1 MASRRFP
8 TFMIGSLPTLM
19 AIDDEPGILV
29 LVERLATGLEF
40 NVVCHG
46 GGRPAL
52 ADIPD
57 VRPDVALVDLQMPEL
72 NGLEVLRAIRTLEPE
87 CAVILMTGH
96 ASIDSAIEA
105 VRLGALDYLTKP
117 LDLERLGALLKMVR
131 QSIERREKPLKID
144 VDVARQ
150 SEFEGMIGRSAVM
163 QDLFDSVRRLA
174 PHAPTVLV
182 TGDTGTGKELVARA
196 LHRAGPR
203 REQRFVTV
211 NCSAVVETLFESELF
226 GHQRGAFAGATDTQV
241 GVFEHAA
248 GGTLFLDEVGELPLS
263 VQPRLL
269 RAVEHGEV
277 QRVGS
282 METTRVD
289 VRVIGATNRDLRAE
303 VAAGRF
309 RGDLFY
315 RLSIMELHLAPLR
328 ARRED
333 IPLLTAAFVRDCSAR
348 MHRTI
353 AGMTTA
359 AERALQ
365 EATWPGNIRELH
377 NVIERACVWSE
388 GRMLS
393 EREIRAAMA
402 ASAVR
407 MPLADTAAP
416 PLPEAAGGPADER
429 LSSAQRAQ
437 IGRVLKQAR
446 GNKTEAARLL
456 GISRRSLYRW
466 MDRLNLTEAR
476 PRAPEDS
483 LE

>member
-1 MASRRFP
+1 
-8 TFMIGSLPTLM
+8 MIGSSPTLM
-19 AIDDEPGILV
+19 AIDDEPGMLA
-29 LVERLATGLEF
+29 LVERFARSLAF

-52 ADIPD
+52 AHISD
-57 VRPDVALVDLQMPEL
+57 VRPDVVLVDLQMPEL
-72 NGLEVLRAIRTLEPE
+72 NGLEVLRAIRILEPE

-105 VRLGALDYLTKP
+105 VKLGALDYLTKP
-117 LDLERLGALLKMVR
+117 LDLERLGALLTMVR
-131 QSIERREKPLKID
+131 QGIERRERLLKID
-144 VDVARQ
+144 ADVARQ
-150 SEFEGMIGRSAVM
+150 FEFEGMIGRSAVM

-196 LHRAGPR
+196 LHRVGPR
-203 REQRFVTV
+203 RDHRFVTV

-226 GHQRGAFAGATDTQV
+226 GHERGAFTGATDTKV

-263 VQPRLL
+263 VQRRLL

-282 METTRVD
+282 LETTRVD

-348 MHRTI
+348 MNRTI
-353 AGMTTA
+353 TGMTTA
-359 AERALQ
+359 ADRALQ
-365 EATWPGNIRELH
+365 EATWPGNIRELR
-377 NVIERACVWSE
+377 NVIERACVLSE
-388 GRMLS
+388 GRMLM
-393 EREIRAAMA
+393 EREVRAAMA

-407 MPLADTAAP
+407 MPLADSAA
-416 PLPEAAGGPADER
+416 PLPEAAGGPPDEL

-466 MDRLNLTEAR
+466 MDRLNLAEGRAR
-476 PRAPEDS
+476 PHQT
-483 LE
+483 